1 MENITG
7 KFKDVYLPHKALIFY
22 RSLKE
27 ENNVYIEAYD
37 TDEKGFLI
45 NAHPLSLTESET
57 LGDALHA
64 STELKKNFLK
74 SKGLLP
80 DNVLY
85 IDAGKNGYAIWHT
98 KPQFVPM
105 FFRED
110 LGIADGRVNIPAMI
124 WKAGKSELSV
134 YALLEDTKPTEDTE
148 LFYAPFFNI
157 YKDGHVCMGN
167 VDIDI
172 DHNCCLEEFILQWE
186 SYFFNSKFSHL
197 LDGYNPVSCNIIQL
211 WQGLVN
217 QSDNFPITE
226 LVKNGKKL
234 KTIIK

>member
-1 MENITG
+1 MENITDI
-7 KFKDVYLPHKALIFY
+7 FKEVYTPHKGLIFY

-27 ENNVYIEAYD
+27 EGSMYIEAYD
-37 TDEKGFLI
+37 TDDKGFLI
-45 NAHPLSLTESET
+45 NAHPLSLKESEELAESLRT
-57 LGDALHA
+57 
-64 STELKKNFLK
+64 STELKKDFLK

-80 DNVLY
+80 ANVLY

-98 KPQFVPM
+98 KAQSVPM

-110 LGIADGRVNIPAMI
+110 LGIPDGMANVPAMI
-124 WKAGKSELSV
+124 WKATKSELSV

-157 YKDGHVCMGN
+157 YKTGRVCMGN

-172 DHNCCLEEFILQWE
+172 DHNCCLQEFMQQWE
-186 SYFFNSKFSHL
+186 TYFFNSKFSHL
-197 LDGYNPVSCNIIQL
+197 LDSYNPVHCNIIQL

-217 QSDNFPITE
+217 QSERFPSHE
-226 LVKNGKKL
+226 LVKNGKTL
-234 KTIIK
+234 KSIIK